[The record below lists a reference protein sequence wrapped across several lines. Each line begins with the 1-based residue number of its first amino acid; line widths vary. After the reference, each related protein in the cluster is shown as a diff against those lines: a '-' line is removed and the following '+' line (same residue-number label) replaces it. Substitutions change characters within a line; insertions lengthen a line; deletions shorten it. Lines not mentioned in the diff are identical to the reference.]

1 MSLIRLSDTGKIY
14 SGNGSSAV
22 GIRNINL
29 SFESGE
35 FVAVTGQSGSG
46 KTTLLNVIGGI
57 DSYDEGELYIEDS
70 PTSHFTQKDWEKYR
84 EDYIS
89 FIFQDYNIL
98 ESFTVLENVEL
109 ALLHIKDGKLRRKR
123 ALELISKV
131 GLDDKISSKGAKLS
145 GGQKQRTVIARALAK
160 DSPIILA
167 DEPTGNLDS
176 KSAGEIIRLLKE
188 ISENKLVIM
197 VTHDFDSVKDIVTRE
212 VRIFDGSVEYDRKLQ
227 QKAVSSDQ
235 KKTTSDDKNSLV
247 RSSAVLGLALY
258 RSKPVFTVFLAL
270 MMIFPIFAL
279 YGLSIFVAQTVGEG
293 SNKNLFTYIP
303 GRIVV
308 SSADGQPFTEEF
320 ISEVAKK
327 TGAESYMFY
336 DKVLDD
342 TFSYSH
348 IDYARNIYVYF
359 NMTVSVETPRHADIG
374 RFPESPDE
382 IFLSLPIY
390 YQSEFGKNSIA
401 DIDLNLFS
409 GLGGMKICGIDY
421 YYDNTVTPKIHMT
434 KEGLQ
439 NFTLLKIAESSF
451 DSIKIF
457 TTSFGTE
464 WEENY
469 YFPGSAIRFTPL
481 LAKNEIFSPQF
492 KNFDNA
498 TAHFSN
504 YQSQNE
510 LHYDFTV
517 KDSLEGYSE
526 LSYDSNVFFV
536 STEFLTELT
545 NEVLD
550 NSVTQS
556 SLFFSSDAE
565 AKKAIEV
572 IKDSGLAYLMSDAKA
587 DVPFES
593 LSNALSYLG
602 MIILTIFCLIFL
614 TLFVIICT
622 SRAVMSTKDDVAVL
636 RSMGIRSSVLKAAF
650 VFRMMLSLV
659 PACILLT
666 VTAFI
671 VYLNPTSN
679 KYVPFLH
686 ARDYMFIFFGM
697 LTVTLLV
704 TLNFVK
710 RIFKVSVR
718 RALKEGERI

>member
-227 QKAVSSDQ
+227 QKAVSSDPE
-235 KKTTSDDKNSLV
+235 KTTPDDKNSLV

-279 YGLSIFVAQTVGEG
+279 YGLSIFVAQTTEEI
-293 SNKNLFTYIP
+293 SEKNFFTYIP

-308 SSADGQPFTEEF
+308 SSADGQPYTEDF
-320 ISEVAKK
+320 IAEVAKK

-390 YQSEFGKNSIA
+390 LQDEFGKKAIA

-439 NFTLLKIAESSF
+439 NFMRLKIAESSF
-451 DSIKIF
+451 NSISIF
-457 TTSFGTE
+457 TTSYSSDKEYDYHFSGK
-464 WEENY
+464 N
-469 YFPGSAIRFTPL
+469 IRFTPL
-481 LAKNEIFSPQF
+481 LAENEIFCPQF
-492 KNFDNA
+492 ENANNA
-498 TAHFSN
+498 TAIFGN
-504 YQSQNE
+504 YGENYE
-510 LHYDFTV
+510 FHYDFTV
-517 KDSLEGYSE
+517 KDSLEGYDE
-526 LSYDSNVFFV
+526 LPKFSGFIFV
-536 STEFLTELT
+536 STEFLNKLTEDL
-545 NEVLD
+545 LSS
-550 NSVTQS
+550 SVTQS

-565 AKKAIEV
+565 AKQAIQI
-572 IKDSGLAYLMSDAKA
+572 IKDSGLAYFMSDAKA
-587 DVPFES
+587 NIPFEDI
-593 LSNALSYLG
+593 SNALSYFG
-602 MIILTIFCLIFL
+602 MVILTVFCLIFL
-614 TLFVIICT
+614 ALFVIICT
-622 SRAVMSTKDDVAVL
+622 TRAVMSTKDDVAVL

-704 TLNFVK
+704 TMNFVK

-718 RALKEGERI
+718 RALKEGDRI